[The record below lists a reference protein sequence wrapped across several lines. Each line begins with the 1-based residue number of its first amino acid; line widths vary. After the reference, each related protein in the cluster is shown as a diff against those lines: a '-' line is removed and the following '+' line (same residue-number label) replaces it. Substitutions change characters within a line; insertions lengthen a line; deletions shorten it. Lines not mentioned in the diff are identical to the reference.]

1 MTVLVNYA
9 MFSINP
15 EELVNINMVEY
26 EINNVFNASWT
37 FDKEY
42 FKPSNQGA
50 QWGCSENSDGEQ
62 TAFGQTHE
70 G

>member
-15 EELVNINMVEY
+15 EELVNINMVKY

-42 FKPSNQGA
+42 FKPYRCTVRMQ
-50 QWGCSENSDGEQ
+50 
-62 TAFGQTHE
+62 
-70 G
+70 

>member
-15 EELVNINMVEY
+15 EELVNINEVNQHQ
-26 EINNVFNASWT
+26 INNISNASWT

-42 FKPSNQGA
+42 FKPYVGA
-50 QWGCSENSDGEQ
+50 Q
-62 TAFGQTHE
+62 
-70 G
+70 